1 MPRSRGRA
9 LRGVARLLRVEG
21 QLTRVVRG
29 ATRAW
34 LYAVRDAVLP
44 GHGIPDPAAG
54 GHAAQVWEQHVE
66 DDIVPVLTSAFGAEF
81 QQVAGPS
88 EVPHA
93 AYMED
98 YLHDA
103 RSRLRDFP
111 ASAWD
116 DLQPEIAEAFRSG
129 EDNRQIAER
138 IGWIL
143 DFDAAG
149 GDGSQARSREL
160 QAEIADVDRQLREG
174 TLTPAQE
181 AQLRGQRSAD
191 YELLHETDRRWQY
204 RADRIARTEA
214 QAVQNGGALAAA
226 RARAQQFGDQMFK
239 QWMATGDTRTRHTH
253 RVAGG
258 LEDEAGIA
266 TPGGRGQIVP
276 AAAPFHVG
284 GALLQFPADPAG
296 PPGETI
302 NCRCTLTF
310 LDQGEA
316 MDSGYDPRSLS
327 GPQLAALT
335 AADAPPDDAAA
346 EDDGPSGAIIALLPA
361 NPDSL
366 TVPGGDPAEQLHC
379 TVLYLTDDATSL
391 PDEAYDFIAQTL
403 AGGVPL
409 SSPITAKVTGVDTLG
424 DDDPPATV
432 MHLDGGDQLAGLRD
446 AARSAVGEDVQVPED
461 TYPDYTPHLT
471 LGYGTDPAAHQDRV
485 GQSVT
490 FDRIALMRA
499 GQVTAFPLG
508 GTDMPDAPPAPA
520 ESMTAAAPLAPP
532 KDWFNNPSLD
542 GPTPLRVEP
551 DGRVYGHLAAWGVEH
566 ASFPGQNVTAP
577 RSNTGY
583 AHFHVGDVL
592 TQEGDLVPVGRLTL
606 GTGHADPGLGLRAAA
621 EHYDHTGACVAIVRA
636 GEDRHGIWVAGSL
649 VASATDEQA
658 AELRRSPLSGD
669 WRRAGGNLELVAA
682 LAVNVPGFAI
692 PRPQLGL
699 VAGGQQEM
707 SLCAAGVI
715 PRQDNAPVVDV
726 AAIARAVVVEQRAQD
741 RREQLVASLTTRV
754 GLDPASRLAAVTAR
768 IDGMR

>member
-1 MPRSRGRA
+1 VPRSRGRA
-9 LRGVARLLRVEG
+9 LRGVARLLRIEG

-66 DDIVPVLTSAFGAEF
+66 DDIVPVLSAAFGAEF
-81 QQVAGPS
+81 RQVAGPS

-103 RSRLRDFP
+103 RSRLRGFP
-111 ASAWD
+111 SSAWD
-116 DLQPEIAEAFRSG
+116 DLQPEIAEAFHSG

-143 DFDAAG
+143 DFDVAG

-160 QAEIADVDRQLREG
+160 QAQIADIDRQLREG

-181 AQLRGQRSAD
+181 AQLRGDRSAD
-191 YELLHETDRRWQY
+191 YELLHQSDRRWQY

-226 RARAQQFGDQMFK
+226 RARAQHFGDQLFK
-239 QWMATGDTRTRHTH
+239 QWLATSDDRTRETH
-253 RVAGG
+253 RLADG
-258 LEDEAGIA
+258 L
-266 TPGGRGQIVP
+266 IVP
-276 AAAPFHVG
+276 AAAPFEVG
-284 GALLQFPADPAG
+284 GALLQFPGDPVG
-296 PPGETI
+296 PPGEVI

-316 MDSGYDPRSLS
+316 MDNGYDPRSLS

-335 AADAPPDDAAA
+335 AADTPPDDGA
-346 EDDGPSGAIIALLPA
+346 DDGPSGAIIALLPA
-361 NPDSL
+361 DPDAL

-403 AGGVPL
+403 AGGLGLDRPL
-409 SSPITAKVTGVDTLG
+409 TAQVTGVDTLG

-446 AARSAVGEDVQVPED
+446 TARSAVGDDVPLAEDK
-461 TYPDYTPHLT
+461 YPNFTPHLT

-485 GQSVT
+485 GSSVT
-490 FDRIALMRA
+490 FDKLALMRA
-499 GQVTAFPLG
+499 GQVTTYPLG
-508 GTDMPDAPPAPA
+508 GDMPDAPPAPA
-520 ESMTAAAPLAPP
+520 APADQLTAAAPLAPP
-532 KDWFNNPSLD
+532 KGWFADPGLD

-592 TQEGDLVPVGRLTL
+592 TDSGDLVPVGRLTL

-621 EHYDHTGACVAIVRA
+621 EHYDHTGACVAVVRA

-649 VASATDEQA
+649 VSSATDEQA

-715 PRQDNAPVVDV
+715 PRQDNAPLVDV
-726 AAIARAVVVEQRAQD
+726 AAIARAVVAEQRAAG
-741 RREQLVASLTTRV
+741 RREQLVASLTARV
-754 GLDPASRLAAVTAR
+754 GLDPASRLAAVAAR
-768 IDGMR
+768 VDGMR